1 MAPRTGPDG
10 TSDPVTQLVEQAQAG
25 DRGAFEQLVRR
36 FDPGLKRI
44 LLRRS
49 GGDATLA
56 DELAQETWVAVWTA
70 LSQQRYDPRK
80 AAISTFIYAVAHKRW
95 LQHLRRRGSR
105 PVLGGL
111 DATLF
116 DVPDDTANPASLM
129 HAAELLDALR
139 DCLRV
144 SDRPLSLSEE
154 ERCVVIGLSGDET
167 ERTMS
172 AELGLAAST
181 VHARKLSAY
190 KKLRRCLAAKGF
202 ALGAER
208 GDDWD
213 E

>member
-10 TSDPVTQLVEQAQAG
+10 SSDPLTQLAERAQTG
-25 DRGAFEQLVRR
+25 DRGAFERLVRR

-44 LLRRS
+44 LLRRG

-70 LSQQRYDPRK
+70 LSKQRYDPRK

-95 LQHLRRRGSR
+95 VQHLRRRGSR

-111 DATLF
+111 DAALF
-116 DVPDDTANPASLM
+116 DVPDDTENPASLL
-129 HAAELLDALR
+129 HAAEKLDALR
-139 DCLRV
+139 DCLHE
-144 SDRPLSLSEE
+144 SDRALSLGQE
-154 ERCVVIGLSGDET
+154 ERRVVIGLSSGET
-167 ERTMS
+167 ERSLS
-172 AELGLAAST
+172 AEMGLAAST
-181 VHARKLSAY
+181 IHARKLSAY
-190 KKLRRCLAAKGF
+190 KKLRLCLAAKGF

-208 GDDWD
+208 DGDDD